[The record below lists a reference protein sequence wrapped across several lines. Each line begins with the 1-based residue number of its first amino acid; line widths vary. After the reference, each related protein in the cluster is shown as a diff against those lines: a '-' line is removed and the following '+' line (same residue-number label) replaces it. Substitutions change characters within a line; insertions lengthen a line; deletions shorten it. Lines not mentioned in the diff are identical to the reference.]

1 MFPSKAAQLK
11 SLNQDKTNRIATIQL
26 NSRLSQ
32 KTPKGQNNTGK
43 SQESIASDLKELPK
57 DLNKDSLI
65 EVTNASEIDKKLAAI
80 ATTPSPRKAE
90 VLELEHNRVNP
101 KKVMTQLIPQLLH
114 SAVKNSVLKSSQE
127 EPTFSF
133 SNSKSIDIMMKPSP
147 EELKAL
153 TQEYSCVNASCSSPV
168 MANDN
173 IIWLIFK

>member
-65 EVTNASEIDKKLAAI
+65 EVTNASEIDKKLAAVTESI
-80 ATTPSPRKAE
+80 MDTTF
-90 VLELEHNRVNP
+90 V
-101 KKVMTQLIPQLLH
+101 
-114 SAVKNSVLKSSQE
+114 
-127 EPTFSF
+127 
-133 SNSKSIDIMMKPSP
+133 ID
-147 EELKAL
+147 EAL
-153 TQEYSCVNASCSSPV
+153 
-168 MANDN
+168 
-173 IIWLIFK
+173 